1 MRIPFELFSQQQIEP
16 KQRQILDFRL
26 NDLLP
31 PDESLYLSSS
41 IFVDMHIDE
50 HFLLFTCNRSVLV
63 DVFNAMSSSQVMLAQ
78 VITNEHDVS
87 LVAVSVVRGRFSVPR
102 LLSAICTRE
111 CRRQFWA
118 DGEYCRMKCAE
129 KQVLFI
135 VYTRQNRISIVGS
148 MKHDWQNFLRFATVD
163 NIRRKYATFIEPS
176 IPQQTHSDDQLTSS

>member
-1 MRIPFELFSQQQIEP
+1 MRHVLAVVVIVVKLTNAFNICQV
-16 KQRQILDFRL
+16 
-26 NDLLP
+26 
-31 PDESLYLSSS
+31 SSS
-41 IFVDMHIDE
+41 VCVPMADI
-50 HFLLFTCNRSVLV
+50 
-63 DVFNAMSSSQVMLAQ
+63 QVMLAQ

-135 VYTRQNRISIVGS
+135 V
-148 MKHDWQNFLRFATVD
+148 
-163 NIRRKYATFIEPS
+163 
-176 IPQQTHSDDQLTSS
+176 